1 MPLFFLEPTLALGGG
16 ETDEEVDLQGE
27 EMTDKASGQILDLP
41 TRMEVFLNIKQFWV
55 DFY

>member
-1 MPLFFLEPTLALGGG
+1 M
-16 ETDEEVDLQGE
+16 TDE
-27 EMTDKASGQILDLP
+27 ASGQILDLP